1 MRKKDKKSLSS
12 GIQLSE
18 PKLVGQK
25 GAAATGLILD
35 TLLVLLGVFG
45 AVRLPVVAF
54 SLPVLPKTFVLYTLL
69 FAVVLSLVF
78 HLKRMRHVTLL
89 LFTLMFAS
97 FLYLRRDLLLQGY
110 YIFANLFIGAY
121 AKLSGFSPLIYTVS
135 AKQENY
141 ETICTVFLLCV
152 SFLIAYCLCWAIAT
166 QHSFLIT
173 LAITL
178 PFLLIAVIFNGS
190 LDFYSVLLLA
200 SCWGTLLFTR
210 LPTGEKTGFITKRGK
225 FYAKSLPAA
234 AKSGALVLPVLLL
247 CFLLILTIF
256 PAQSFQRTDDPK
268 VLREHLTDT
277 INNLPMFEGSGIGG
291 SSNRVNLNNAGSIRF
306 SGNTML
312 RVKLSKGIPLY
323 LKGFT
328 GERYDGYSWD
338 APSDADFSGV
348 SSKLNGISV
357 HNLFFEHANRLGIS
371 SKYKLNPYEIQ
382 VKNLNANKQTIYFP
396 YNITTTPK
404 NIINVKYVNDS
415 VIKSAAIFG
424 ISDYNLYAYHVTGQK
439 LNSMPSDIFVDAAGS
454 KMPDLMNRPSY
465 SQALWRIFT
474 EEKSFRV
481 LNKTNLEDY
490 YKSSVPEMLMDT
502 LSAGKKEL
510 VQADQS
516 YRSYLY
522 DHYTQLPDN
531 IEKKVKNLLKREGIS
546 TSYSSISDMADAVT
560 HYLAK
565 TCKYTLSPGSVPA
578 GQDFTDY
585 FLFESK
591 KGYCV
596 HFATAATVML
606 RAMGLPARYAEGY
619 IVTNEDLKSAVG
631 GWADIRDNRAH
642 AWVEIY
648 YPGFG
653 WQPIEATP
661 GFSAQQ
667 GSLQDRNPEDY
678 QNLDSQEQN
687 APSEVSVPSEAESNS
702 PASGTVSHLP
712 GGTASESAG
721 TAAENDEKSA
731 AIPIAIALVIAAALI
746 TFIIVKR
753 RAVLNRRSKLFGQ
766 EDTNRAAIAVYGY
779 LTKLARYGGTVS
791 EEISDIALKARFSQH
806 RISREELNLMQAFAK
821 KVTAEVYVGLSKTKK
836 VLFRY
841 FDNLN

>member
-1 MRKKDKKSLSS
+1 MSKKDRKAVSS
-12 GIQLSE
+12 GIELSE
-18 PKLVGQK
+18 PKLLGHKNTAV
-25 GAAATGLILD
+25 TGLILD

-45 AVRLPVVAF
+45 AVRLPVVTF

-69 FAVVLSLVF
+69 FTVVLSLVF
-78 HLKRMRHVTLL
+78 HLKRLRHVTLF
-89 LFTLMFAS
+89 LFTLLFAS
-97 FLYLRRDLLLQGY
+97 FLYLRRNLLLQGY
-110 YIFANLFIGAY
+110 YIIANLLIGAY
-121 AKLSGFSPLIYTVS
+121 AKLSGLSLLIYTVS
-135 AKQENY
+135 AKSENY

-152 SFLIAYCLCWAIAT
+152 SFLIAYSLCWAIAT

-178 PFLLIAVIFNGS
+178 PFLLVSVIFNGS

-200 SCWGTLLFTR
+200 SCWGTLLFMR
-210 LPTGEKTGFITKRGK
+210 LPTGEKTGFVKKRGI

-234 AKSGALVLPVLLL
+234 SKSGTLVLPVLLL
-247 CFLLILTIF
+247 CFLLILTAF
-256 PAQSFQRTDDPK
+256 PIQSFRRTDDTK
-268 VLREHLTDT
+268 ALRDRLTDT
-277 INNLPMFEGSGIGG
+277 INNLPLFEGSGIGG
-291 SSNRVNLNNAGSIRF
+291 SSNRVNLDTAGSIRF

-328 GERYDGYSWD
+328 GDRYDGYSWD
-338 APSDADFSGV
+338 APNDADFSKV
-348 SSKLNGISV
+348 SAELNGISV
-357 HNLFFEHANRLGIS
+357 HNLFFEHANRLGVS
-371 SKYKLNPYEIQ
+371 SKLKLNPYEIQ

-404 NIINVKYVNDS
+404 NIINVTYVNDS
-415 VIKSAAIFG
+415 VIKSAALFG
-424 ISDYNLYAYHVTGQK
+424 ISNYNLYAYNITGQK
-439 LNSMPSDIFVDAAGS
+439 LNSFPSDIFVDAAGS
-454 KMPDLMNRPSY
+454 KMPDLMNHPKY
-465 SQALWRIFT
+465 SQVLWRIFT
-474 EEKSFRV
+474 EEKSFST
-481 LNKTNLEDY
+481 LNRYNLEDY
-490 YKSSVPEMLMDT
+490 YKSTIPDMLMGT
-502 LSAGKKEL
+502 LSQNKKDL
-510 VQADQS
+510 VYAEQN

-522 DHYTQLPDN
+522 DHYTQLPEN
-531 IEKKVKNLLKREGIS
+531 IETKVQALLKQEGIS
-546 TSYSSISDMADAVT
+546 TSYSSISDMAAAVT

-585 FLFESK
+585 FLFENK

-606 RAMGLPARYAEGY
+606 RAMGLPVRYAEGY
-619 IVTNEDLKSAVG
+619 IVTNEDLKSAVS

-667 GSLQDRNPEDY
+667 SSLSDKNPEDY

-687 APSEVSVPSEAESNS
+687 APSEVSVPSKEESSS
-702 PASGTVSHLP
+702 PASGAVSQLS
-712 GGTASESAG
+712 GGTASEPAG
-721 TAAENDEKSA
+721 TAAENDGKSA
-731 AIPIAIALVIAAALI
+731 TLPLAIALVLAAAFI

-753 RAVLNRRSKLFGQ
+753 RIVLNRRSKLFRQ
-766 EDTNRAAIAVYGY
+766 EDTNRAVIAVYSY
-779 LTKLARYGGTVS
+779 LTKLVHYGGTVS
-791 EEISDIALKARFSQH
+791 EEISDTALKARFSQH
-806 RISREELNLMQAFAK
+806 RIRKEELNLMRTYAEKMA
-821 KVTAEVYVGLSKTKK
+821 AEVYAELSTGKK
-836 VLFRY
+836 VVFRY